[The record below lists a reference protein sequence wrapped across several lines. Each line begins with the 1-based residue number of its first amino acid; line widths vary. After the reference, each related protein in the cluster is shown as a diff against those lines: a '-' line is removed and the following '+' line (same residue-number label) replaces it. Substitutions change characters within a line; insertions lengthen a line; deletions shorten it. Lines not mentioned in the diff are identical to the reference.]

1 MASYDASAET
11 SDTSSGASP
20 FSPASFFFFSES
32 ESEMEMEDGV
42 LRGATKGDGGPPGV
56 VDVQMGGVGAARGA
70 GEGHG
75 VVKARDGT
83 SYDGDL

>member
-1 MASYDASAET
+1 
-11 SDTSSGASP
+11 
-20 FSPASFFFFSES
+20 
-32 ESEMEMEDGV
+32 MEEDGG
-42 LRGATKGDGGPPGV
+42 RGATKGDGGPPGV